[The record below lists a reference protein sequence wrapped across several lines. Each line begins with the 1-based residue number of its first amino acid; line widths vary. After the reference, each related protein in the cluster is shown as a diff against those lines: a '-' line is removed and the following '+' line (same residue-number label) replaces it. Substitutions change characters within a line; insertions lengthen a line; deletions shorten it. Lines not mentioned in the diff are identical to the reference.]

1 MTEHLFIVNPAAGKT
16 DRTAFVEKAAK
27 SARESGNAD
36 GEITVYRTACAG
48 DATRFLE
55 DKLKKTE
62 HAVRVYSCG
71 GDGTLNECVKG
82 VYTSGKSD
90 VALGV
95 IPTGSGNDFV
105 RSFGIPESSFR
116 SVRDMMQGQVQPID
130 LIRVTGEKGPEYICV
145 NVASAGFD
153 AAVCRRMENFR
164 RVPML
169 GGSMAYNMALARQF
183 VSHLG
188 HRFEVYGDGKRM
200 RTPGKD
206 EYLFALVAN
215 GKYYGGGFHCSPKS
229 SLSDGKLNLI
239 LIEAIPRVQFLGLLG
254 PYRKGEYFEK
264 LGKRMLH
271 KTVKTVEIRADK
283 PLDMNLDG
291 EILSI
296 KNPRLSVL
304 PSALNLIL
312 PIS

>member
-1 MTEHLFIVNPAAGKT
+1 MIHHLFVVNPAAGKT
-16 DRTAFVEKAAK
+16 DRTEFIEKAAK
-27 SARESGNAD
+27 AAEESGIAE
-36 GEITVYRTACAG
+36 GGITVYRTACAG
-48 DATRFLE
+48 DATRFLT
-55 DKLKKTE
+55 DYLKKNS
-62 HAVRVYSCG
+62 HPVRVYSCG
-71 GDGTLNECVKG
+71 GDGTLNETIQG
-82 VYTSGKSD
+82 IYSSGRTD

-95 IPTGSGNDFV
+95 IPTGSGNDFI

-116 SVRDMMQGQVQPID
+116 SVRDMLQGNIQPID
-130 LIRVTGEKGPEYICV
+130 LIKVTGETGAEYICV

-153 AAVCRRMENFR
+153 AAVCRRMETFR
-164 RVPML
+164 RIPLL

-188 HRFEVYGDGKRM
+188 HRFEVYGDGKLM
-200 RTPGKD
+200 KTPGKD

-239 LIEAIPRVQFLGLLG
+239 LIESIPRIQFLGLLG

-264 LGKRMLH
+264 IGKRMLH
-271 KTVKTVEIRADK
+271 KTVKTVEIHADH

-296 KNPRLSVL
+296 KNPRLTVL
-304 PSALNLIL
+304 PSALRLIL
-312 PIS
+312 PIH